1 MFTCFSQKECIL
13 AANKRI
19 LLSKRRKEN
28 QKVKKFISILLVL
41 SVVAFGI
48 TGCSP
53 QNTGEGN
60 EFTSIGITLSD
71 DGVLVGGKPAS
82 TDSSQAVFTANDII
96 FYLEG
101 QGTEYGEGEEREEHS
116 QTEADKHTVVH
127 ITQPGDYHITGSM
140 SHGQIA
146 VDLGEDAK
154 DNPDAVVNI
163 TLNNVDL
170 TCTVAP
176 AIICYSAYECG
187 SDDVYTATKEV
198 DTATAGFNIKLAD
211 GSVNNINGS
220 HVAKIYKPGTTDKLH
235 KYDAAIESLV
245 SVNIYGNDGALN
257 LTSDNEGIETKLH
270 MTINGG
276 EININS
282 TDDSLNAGEDYV
294 SVITIND
301 GQILANAN
309 NGLEGDGIDS
319 NGWLVIN
326 GGMVSA
332 FSSEKSMDSGL
343 DSDNGIIINGGTV
356 YATGCMY
363 DQISSESK
371 QSTAVF
377 SLDEWVYSEEY
388 MVLKSSADEAVTA
401 FKSSADHKVMVY
413 SSPMLTAGDYTLYKA
428 ESVTGDSVNG
438 IFTAID
444 EIIGE
449 TQLGH
454 NNRGG
459 FGSQRPQDGAMPG
472 INGGAPAEKLGG
484 ETPQMPQ
491 GKKPQLPD
499 GRGNMTPPDSM
510 PEMPE
515 GFEGAV
521 PQPDEGDRPQ
531 SFGNMG
537 GFYGQAAGAETTP
550 VFTFTQGIN
559 LFSGVAAYTA

>member
-1 MFTCFSQKECIL
+1 M
-13 AANKRI
+13 KR
-19 LLSKRRKEN
+19 
-28 QKVKKFISILLVL
+28 FISILLTL
-41 SVVAFGI
+41 SVMAFSF

-53 QNTGEGN
+53 QNAGDGS

-71 DGVLVGGKPAS
+71 DGVLVGGEPAS
-82 TDSSQAVFTANDII
+82 TDPSRAVYTANDII

-101 QGTEYGEGEEREEHS
+101 QGAEYGEGTEREEHS
-116 QTEADKHTVVH
+116 QAEADKHTVVH
-127 ITQPGDYHITGSM
+127 ITQPGDYHITGSL

-146 VDLGEDAK
+146 VDLGEDAE

-187 SDDVYTATKEV
+187 SDDVETATKDV
-198 DTATAGFNIKLAD
+198 DTSAAGFNLTVAD
-211 GSVNNINGS
+211 GSVNNISGS
-220 HVAKIYKPGTTDKLH
+220 HVARIYKPGTTDKLH

-245 SVNIYGNDGALN
+245 SLNINGTDGVLN

-276 EININS
+276 TININS

-326 GGMVSA
+326 GGRVSA

-363 DQISSESK
+363 DRISSES
-371 QSTAVF
+371 TRPVAVF
-377 SLDEWVYSEEY
+377 SFDEWIFNEEY
-388 MVLKSSADEAVTA
+388 IVLKSSSGDTVA
-401 FKSSADHKVMVY
+401 FKSTADQRVMVY
-413 SSPMLTAGDYTLYKA
+413 SSPLLTQDHYTLYKA

-438 IFTAID
+438 IFTVID
-444 EIIGE
+444 EITGE
-449 TQLGH
+449 TRLGH
-454 NNRGG
+454 TSRGG
-459 FGSQRPQDGAMPG
+459 FGGQRPRGGEMPG
-472 INGGAPAEKLGG
+472 MDGGIPPEKPDG

-491 GKKPQLPD
+491 GNRPQGEMPQLP
-499 GRGNMTPPDSM
+499 GGMETMTPPDGM

-515 GFEGAV
+515 GFEDAM
-521 PQPDEGDRPQ
+521 PQPDEGGRPQ
-531 SFGNMG
+531 GFGNMG
-537 GFYGQAAGAETTP
+537 GFGSQTAGAETTP
-550 VFTFTQGIN
+550 VFTFAQGVN